1 MYFTFFHFQQVCF
14 AVFAGI
20 NFRTFRYS
28 YGHFVAARKMPRN
41 LTHASERD
49 ISAHLL
55 QPGPQM
61 PSGSLTDWRDFVGLS
76 DVNEEDGTRMLLQS
90 LAEPRRARR
99 RVLNVVLGVS
109 VQRLLCRVRQKQFAF
124 FL

>member
-1 MYFTFFHFQQVCF
+1 
-14 AVFAGI
+14 
-20 NFRTFRYS
+20 
-28 YGHFVAARKMPRN
+28 MPRN